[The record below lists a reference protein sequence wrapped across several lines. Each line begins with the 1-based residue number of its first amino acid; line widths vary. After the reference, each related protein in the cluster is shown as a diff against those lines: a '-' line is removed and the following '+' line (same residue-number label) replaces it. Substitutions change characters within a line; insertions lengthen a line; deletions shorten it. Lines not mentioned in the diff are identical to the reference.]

1 MADTEAG
8 LLPGERLLWTGR
20 PARARVIPGDLIFP
34 GLLLALLLAALA
46 LSAPRGPADGL
57 GLGDEVVTGAAA
69 LAGVI
74 ATAVRALRVKPDELR
89 RTVYQVTDRRILIT
103 TGTRHAWAAYL
114 DQLAEPVV
122 VPQRDGTADLM
133 LRAKEN
139 FSLSTLADGQ
149 PLPRAFTPGIQ
160 PPFPVLRGLPDP
172 EVARQV
178 ISTGRQRMLQ
188 GALDVPPVAA
198 HPGSAEHTGFVPA
211 PGERILWAGC
221 PQAAPWWF
229 GTADITFSAYFAL
242 FVVAVGFVLPW
253 ARSTG
258 APLVP
263 ITVFTAVA
271 ALAVG
276 YPAIGRVLRRHAR
289 IKRSAYILTD
299 SRLLTTWRT
308 GSRLAGTQCGLAQML
323 PPEVRDGSVVMN
335 LAWPPRDGRRYSRA
349 KLMWPAA
356 STDPPQLIGL
366 SAPQAIAD
374 LICSAQLAERARTWP
389 RSSALSHESESP
401 ALATVAQAAGPIS
414 VIGDDTLN
422 PSAG

>member
-89 RTVYQVTDRRILIT
+89 RTVYQVTDRRVLTT

-160 PPFPVLRGLPDP
+160 PPFPVLRGLPDA

-211 PGERILWAGC
+211 PGERILWVGC

-242 FVVAVGFVLPW
+242 FVVAIGFVLPW

-271 ALAVG
+271 ALAFG

-299 SRLLTTWRT
+299 SRLLTTWRDWQPAGRYAVRA
-308 GSRLAGTQCGLAQML
+308 GSDASAGGQGRFCPHVPRLAASRRPPVL
-323 PPEVRDGSVVMN
+323 PGPAHVACRQYRSAAAHRAIRPAGHRGSH
-335 LAWPPRDGRRYSRA
+335 LLRTAR
-349 KLMWPAA
+349 
-356 STDPPQLIGL
+356 
-366 SAPQAIAD
+366 
-374 LICSAQLAERARTWP
+374 RARAHLAAKQHTQP
-389 RSSALSHESESP
+389 RK
-401 ALATVAQAAGPIS
+401 
-414 VIGDDTLN
+414 
-422 PSAG
+422 

>member
-20 PARARVIPGDLIFP
+20 PARARVIPGDLIVP

-46 LSAPRGPADGL
+46 LSPRGPADGL

-89 RTVYQVTDRRILIT
+89 RTVYQVTDRRVLIT

-114 DQLAEPVV
+114 DQLAEPIV
-122 VPQRDGTADLM
+122 VPQRDGTADLT
-133 LRAKEN
+133 LRAKEK

-160 PPFPVLRGLPDP
+160 PPFPVLRGLPDA
-172 EVARQV
+172 ELARQV

-188 GALDVPPVAA
+188 GALDVSPVAA
-198 HPGSAEHTGFVPA
+198 QPGGAEHAGFVPA
-211 PGERILWAGC
+211 PGERTLWVGG

-229 GTADITFSAYFAL
+229 GPADITFSAYFAL
-242 FVVAVGFVLPW
+242 FVVAIGFTLPW

-271 ALAVG
+271 ALGFG

-299 SRLLTTWRT
+299 SRLLTTWRS
-308 GSRLAGTQCGLAQML
+308 GRRLAGTQCALAQLL
-323 PPEVRDGSVVMN
+323 PPEVRDGSVFMN
-335 LAWPPRDGRRYSRA
+335 LAWPPRDGRRYSQTQ
-349 KLMWPAA
+349 LMWPAA

-374 LICSAQLAERARTWP
+374 LICSAQLAERGRTWG
-389 RSSALSHESESP
+389 RSNTRTSESESP
-401 ALATVAQAAGPIS
+401 V
-414 VIGDDTLN
+414 
-422 PSAG
+422 